1 LKRYKEHPIKVPR
14 FEESEGFYTT
24 RERSQQMSR
33 IRGKDTQPELMFRKA
48 LRAEGIG
55 YRINVKTLPGKPDIA
70 NRSKG
75 FVVFIDGGFWH
86 GYNWKEK
93 KRKIKSNRAFWIPK
107 IERNMQR
114 DRENNLKLAG
124 MGLKVFR
131 FWEHEVKKDM
141 EGCIREVIGFL
152 RTSLA
157 KGR

>member
-1 LKRYKEHPIKVPR
+1 MPR

-24 RERSQQMSR
+24 RERSRQMSR

-93 KRKIKSNRAFWIPK
+93 KRKIKSNRAFWDP
-107 IERNMQR
+107 
-114 DRENNLKLAG
+114 
-124 MGLKVFR
+124 
-131 FWEHEVKKDM
+131 
-141 EGCIREVIGFL
+141 
-152 RTSLA
+152 
-157 KGR
+157 